1 MVHNAQNKQIF
12 GNEYNYDSKE
22 IIFKA
27 AGNFKKIFRKH
38 CSHKI
43 FLQKVPEEN
52 ASTGT
57 MRKYKQS

>member
-27 AGNFKKIFRKH
+27 AENFKKLFFKYYARKN
-38 CSHKI
+38 
-43 FLQKVPEEN
+43 FLQKVPKED